1 MRTAEML
8 RETRER
14 TPEKLAL
21 VFGDQRW
28 TYAELD
34 DVTDAVAARLVA
46 AGVHADDRV
55 VFWMPNCPELF
66 FSYLACFKI
75 GAIAVPLNHRYKL
88 PEAQYSIAH
97 SGATTLIIHT
107 DKLDEFAPLS
117 LAELGFARG
126 YLIVGRDD
134 REATRSC
141 RFAKELRPF
150 ADLTKPPRVK
160 PPAATL
166 GPRAL
171 ATIMYT
177 SGTTSRP
184 KGVVQS
190 QESLWQ
196 CARIQTATM
205 QFTAEDAHLI
215 TTSASHCAATFG
227 QLFPNIYAGGT
238 AVLTDAPTSAQ
249 VAAAIATHRVT
260 RLQMLPPELLD
271 LVEYLEEHGSDVSSL
286 RAVTSG
292 GDVVPRDT
300 LDRFRAV
307 VGFDVSELVGMTE
320 TITYCTN
327 PPFGEKRLGSVG
339 LAAIETEIKIIDPHG
354 EELPRGETGEIHVR
368 SGSNMVG
375 YWNDTLNTLATIHDG
390 WVATGD
396 LGRIDDDGY
405 LWFVGRQKEI
415 IIRGGSNISPLEVE
429 EVIDQHP
436 AVHNSGVVGFA
447 DRRLGQVVVA
457 YVSLRHGAADTPN
470 EAALKE
476 FVAERIAAYKTPER
490 FFLLEELPLGPTG
503 KVDRREL
510 HRRLPRDMA
519 KC

>member
-8 RETRER
+8 RETHER
-14 TPEKLAL
+14 QPDKLAL
-21 VFGDQRW
+21 TFGDQQW
-28 TYAELD
+28 TYTELD
-34 DVTDAVAARLVA
+34 EVTDRVGAGLAA
-46 AGVHADDRV
+46 AGVHANDRV
-55 VFWMPNCPELF
+55 AFWMPNCPELF

-88 PEAQYSIAH
+88 PEARYAIEH
-97 SGATTLIIHT
+97 SGATTLILHT
-107 DKLDEFAPLS
+107 DKLPEISALP
-117 LAELGFARG
+117 LAELGLARG
-126 YLIVGRDD
+126 FLVAGSRGAQGDTAICRGTELR
-134 REATRSC
+134 
-141 RFAKELRPF
+141 RFAELLET
-150 ADLTKPPRVK
+150 AEKL
-160 PPAATL
+160 PAPTF
-166 GPRAL
+166 GPRQL
-171 ATIMYT
+171 ATIIYT

-190 QESLWQ
+190 QESLWN
-196 CARIQTATM
+196 CARIQTASM
-205 QFTAEDAHLI
+205 QFTAEDVLLV

-227 QLFPNIYAGGT
+227 FLFPNLFAGGVS
-238 AVLTDAPTSAQ
+238 VLLDAPTPAE
-249 VAAAIATHRVT
+249 VAAAITRRRVT
-260 RLQMLPPELLD
+260 RCQMLPPELLD
-271 LVEYLEEHGSDVSSL
+271 LVEYLEEHPTDVSSL
-286 RAVTSG
+286 RSVQCG

-320 TITYCTN
+320 TITYCAN

-339 LAAIETEIKIIDPHG
+339 LPAVDTEIKIIDPHG
-354 EELPRGETGEIHVR
+354 NELPRGETGEIHVR

-375 YWNDTLNTLATIHDG
+375 YWNDTLNTVATICDG

-396 LGRIDDDGY
+396 LGRIDNEGY

-436 AVHNSGVVGFA
+436 SVHNSGVVGFA

-457 YVSLRHGAADTPN
+457 YVSLRHGATSTPD
-470 EAALKE
+470 EAELRK
-476 FVAERIAAYKTPER
+476 FVAERLAAYKTPER

-510 HRRLPRDMA
+510 HRRLPRDMG